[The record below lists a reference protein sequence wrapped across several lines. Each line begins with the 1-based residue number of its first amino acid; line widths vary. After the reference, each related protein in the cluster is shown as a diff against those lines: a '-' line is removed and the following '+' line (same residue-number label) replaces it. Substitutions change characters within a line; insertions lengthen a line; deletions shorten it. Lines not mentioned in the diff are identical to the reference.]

1 MTKIAA
7 KITNRKAEFLLT
19 NTLTGKR
26 EPFKTQVPGKVLF
39 YTCGPTVYGPLH
51 IGNMRAL
58 VVGDLIFRWLK
69 HLGFDVNFV
78 RNYTDVDD
86 KIINRANEEKIS
98 ALEVAQKYIDYCD
111 TDMKLLGLQAPTKTV
126 RVTDSMDDIL
136 KIIEKIIANGKAYVV
151 DGEVLFS
158 IEGFPGYGKLS
169 GKNVEDLVAG
179 SRVEVDK
186 KKKNPADFS
195 LWKPA
200 KPGEPFWESPWGKGR
215 PGWHIECS
223 AMVSHWLG
231 ETIDLH
237 HGGQDLIFPHH
248 ENEIAQ
254 SEAATGKPFC
264 NHWVHH
270 AFITAGNEKMSKSLG
285 NILPTRKFIEIYGAE
300 LLRFIFVSF
309 QYRSELPYTQPMLAQ
324 SMGELERIYLAKKW
338 ARQAASEPVSHDG
351 KGATWSALIGKAR
364 EVFSKMEEELLSDLN
379 TPGALGH
386 LFSYIRELNRVE
398 GEASGRAGAHPASS
412 AERKEVAR
420 EFLHLL
426 ETQINP
432 LLNVFAEEPQAM
444 LDKLESIRRSKQ
456 SSSLSDDEIKAMI
469 QARLDARKM
478 KDFKKADDIRQALD
492 AQGIVLL
499 DSPQGTTWKAKG

>member
-1 MTKIAA
+1 MTKIAD
-7 KITNRKAEFLLT
+7 KRAEFVLT
-19 NTLTGKR
+19 NTLSGKR
-26 EPFKTQVPGKVLF
+26 EPFKTQTPGKVLY

-58 VVGDLIFRWLK
+58 VVGDLLFRWLK
-69 HLGFDVNFV
+69 HLGYEVNFV

-86 KIINRANEEKIS
+86 KIINRAIEEKTS
-98 ALEVAQKYIDYCD
+98 AHEVSQKYIEYCD
-111 TDMKLLGLQAPTKTV
+111 TDLKLLGLQTPTKTV
-126 RVTDSMDDIL
+126 LVTDSMPDII
-136 KIIEKIIANGKAYVV
+136 KIIEKIIANGKGYVV

-158 IEGFPGYGKLS
+158 IEAFPGYGKLS

-179 SRVEVDK
+179 SRVAVDS

-223 AMVSHWLG
+223 AMISHWLG

-254 SEAATGKPFC
+254 SEAATGKTFC

-285 NILPTRKFIEIYGAE
+285 NILPTRKFIEVYGAE

-309 QYRSELPYTQPMLAQ
+309 QYRSELPYTEAMLAQ
-324 SMGELERIYLAKKW
+324 ALGELERIYLAKKW
-338 ARQAASEPVSHDG
+338 ARQAADAPLSHDG
-351 KGATWSALIGKAR
+351 KGAMWQPLIGKSR
-364 EVFSKMEEELLSDLN
+364 EVFSKMEDELLSDLN
-379 TPGALGH
+379 SPGALGH
-386 LFSYIRELNRVE
+386 LFSLIRELNRVE
-398 GEASGRAGAHPASS
+398 AEAAGRAATPAASS

-426 ETQINP
+426 EGQIHP
-432 LLNVFAEEPQAM
+432 LLNVFAEEPQAL
-444 LDKLESIRRSKQ
+444 LDKIEVIRRAKQ
-456 SSSLSDDEIKAMI
+456 KNGLSDGEINAMI
-469 QARLDARKM
+469 QSRLDARKM
-478 KDFKKADDIRQALD
+478 KDFKKADDIRVALE

-499 DSPQGTTWKAKG
+499 DSPQGTTWKAKS